1 MKREAAGKSMSL
13 KEFYQNIDQVSGNR
27 FSILRNAIKSFT
39 EKQAAQASAGLA
51 YYALFSIFPL
61 LLVFIAAGSFFLDT
75 TQVFQTVTR
84 FVQQALPISKQAIN
98 ENLQHILEE
107 RGTAGIASIL
117 TLLWSASGMFTS
129 LAYNI
134 NLAWPHAA
142 RRSFL
147 QNRIVG
153 LWMIVGLIGL
163 IILSLALSWIT
174 DRLPFMH
181 FEHAS
186 SFNLIL
192 LRLISGL
199 GSWLMIF
206 LVFLTLYHWIPT
218 PRVKW
223 SATLAGALI
232 ASLAWKAV
240 TAGFAWYLGSSFG
253 QYQLVYGSLGAIVA
267 FLFLIYI
274 ISLITLFGAHL
285 SAAIEGWEKDK
296 VNAAAV

>member
-1 MKREAAGKSMSL
+1 MYL
-13 KEFYQNIDQVSGNR
+13 KEFYQNINHVTGDRIG
-27 FSILRNAIKSFT
+27 ILNHALKTFT

-51 YYALFSIFPL
+51 YYTLFSIFPL
-61 LLVFIAAGSFFLDT
+61 LLVFIAGGSYFLDSRE
-75 TQVFQTVTR
+75 VFNTVTQ
-84 FVQQALPISKQAIN
+84 FVQQALPIPRQMIN
-98 ENLQHILEE
+98 ENLQEILEE
-107 RGTAGIASIL
+107 RGTAGIISIV

-134 NLAWPHAA
+134 NLAWPRAS
-142 RRSFL
+142 RRNFL
-147 QNRIVG
+147 QSRLIG

-163 IILSLALSWIT
+163 IVLSLILSWIT
-174 DRLPFMH
+174 NRLPFMDIA
-181 FEHAS
+181 HAS
-186 SFNLIL
+186 SLDLFL
-192 LRLISGL
+192 LRVISAF
-199 GSWLMIF
+199 GSWLTIF

-218 PRVKW
+218 LRVKW
-223 SATLAGALI
+223 RATLWGALI

-240 TAGFAWYLGSSFG
+240 TAGFGWYLGSSFG

-296 VNAAAV
+296 INSVAA

>member
-1 MKREAAGKSMSL
+1 MSL
-13 KEFYQNIDQVSGNR
+13 KEFYQNIDHLSGERIN
-27 FSILRNAIKSFT
+27 ILKHALRTFT
-39 EKQAAQASAGLA
+39 DKQAAQASAGLA

-61 LLVFIAAGSFFLDT
+61 LLVFVAGGSYFLDSN
-75 TQVFQTVTR
+75 QVFDTVTQ
-84 FVQQALPISKQAIN
+84 FIQQALPISKQAIN
-98 ENLQHILEE
+98 ENLHEILEE
-107 RGTAGIASIL
+107 RGTAGILSIL

-134 NLAWPHAA
+134 NLAWPRAS
-142 RRSFL
+142 RRNFL
-147 QNRIVG
+147 QNRLVG

-163 IILSLALSWIT
+163 IVLSLVLTWIT
-174 DRLPFMH
+174 HRLPFMEIADTYPSTL
-181 FEHAS
+181 F
-186 SFNLIL
+186 L

-199 GSWLMIF
+199 GSWLVIF

-218 PRVKW
+218 LRVKW
-223 SATLAGALI
+223 SATMWGALI

-240 TAGFAWYLGSSFG
+240 TAGFSWYLGSSFG

-296 VNAAAV
+296 VSVLAA